1 MKNVTGFGGFFFRSK
16 DPNALSAWYQLHF
29 GINAV
34 GGNELWIQQEGP
46 TVFAPF
52 AQETDYFGNSQQQFM
67 INFRVTDLDALL
79 QDLKAAGVRI
89 DEKKQTEAY
98 GKFAWV
104 YDPEGNKIELWQ
116 PMDS

>member
-1 MKNVTGFGGFFFRSK
+1 MRNVTGFGGFFFRTK
-16 DPNALSAWYQLHF
+16 DPDAMAAWYQQHF

-52 AQETDYFGNSQQQFM
+52 KQDTTYFGNNDQQFM
-67 INFRVTDLDALL
+67 INFRVNDLDALL
-79 QDLKAAGVRI
+79 KELSEAGVRI
-89 DEKKQTEAY
+89 DEKRQDEPY
-98 GKFAWV
+98 GRFAWV

-116 PMDS
+116 PLE